1 MKTVGYV
8 RVSTDE
14 QASTGVSLDAQE
26 DRIRAFCIAKEWE
39 LVSVVRDEGRS
50 AKNLKRDGLQVILNQ
65 CKQKNRS
72 FNTVIVTKLDRLTR
86 SVTDLGYLNKFFQK
100 HKIAFTSIDEN
111 VDTSSATGELYLN
124 IVASISQWERKK
136 IGERTKEALAFK
148 KSRGE
153 RVGTIPYGYR
163 FGDDG
168 KTLIKVEEGQLGLTK
183 IKRLRDESLSCR
195 RVAEALNRE
204 GVRAKS
210 GGQWYAKTVR
220 GVLCQSYL

>member
-1 MKTVGYV
+1 MKAIAYV

-14 QASTGVSLDAQE
+14 QASNGVSLDAQE
-26 DRIRAFCIAKEWE
+26 GRIRAFCMAKEWE
-39 LVSVVRDEGRS
+39 LVSVVRDEGKS
-50 AKNLKRDGLQVILNQ
+50 AKDLKRDGLQGIMEQ
-65 CKQKNRS
+65 CRQRNKS
-72 FNTVIVTKLDRLTR
+72 FNAMVVTKLDRLTR
-86 SVTDLGYLNKFFQK
+86 SVTDLGYLNKFFQT

-163 FGDDG
+163 LGEDG
-168 KTLIKVEEGQLGLTK
+168 KTLIKVEEEQLGLSK
-183 IKRLRDESLSCR
+183 IKQLRDESLSYR
-195 RVAEALNRE
+195 RVAEVLNRE